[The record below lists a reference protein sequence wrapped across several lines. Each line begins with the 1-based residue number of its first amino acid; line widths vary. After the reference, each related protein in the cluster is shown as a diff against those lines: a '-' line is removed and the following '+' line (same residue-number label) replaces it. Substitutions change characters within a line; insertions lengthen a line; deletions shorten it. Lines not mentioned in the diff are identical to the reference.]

1 MRCSK
6 GVESMSN
13 KEKPVSNKIK
23 NTDEKMMKVIS
34 HVLLI
39 VLCVFCVG
47 SFLLVLGSSFQSE
60 SEIQKIGYRMIPHEF
75 SLEAYKAVFM
85 SPGMILDSYMVT
97 IITTVVGTIIG
108 LCISASA
115 GYVISRKNYRYRKIL
130 SFFIFFTML
139 FNGGLVPTYILM
151 TQWLHLKNTIWALIL
166 PLVVNAWYIILMRGF
181 FQGIPDSIMEAARI
195 DGASELRIFFGIVL
209 PLSKPVLATIAL
221 FYALAY
227 WNDWYQSLL
236 YIDNQKLYKLQYLL
250 MQILKKSQFL
260 NSAAGQ
266 AVMGTGASTADMPTL
281 NLRMAM
287 CVVAVGPLLIAFPF
301 FQKYFVKGITV
312 GSVKG

>member
-1 MRCSK
+1 
-6 GVESMSN
+6 MSN

-23 NTDEKMMKVIS
+23 NTDEKMMKVVS

-115 GYVISRKNYRYRKIL
+115 GYVISRKTYRYRKIL

>member
-6 GVESMSN
+6 GVEIMSN

-23 NTDEKMMKVIS
+23 NTDEKMMKVVS

-209 PLSKPVLATIAL
+209 TLSKPVLATIAL

>member
-1 MRCSK
+1 
-6 GVESMSN
+6 
-13 KEKPVSNKIK
+13 
-23 NTDEKMMKVIS
+23 MMKVVS

-60 SEIQKIGYRMIPHEF
+60 SEIQKIGYRMIPQEF

-195 DGASELRIFFGIVL
+195 DGASECVSSSESR
-209 PLSKPVLATIAL
+209 
-221 FYALAY
+221 Y
-227 WNDWYQSLL
+227 
-236 YIDNQKLYKLQYLL
+236 LQ
-250 MQILKKSQFL
+250 Q
-260 NSAAGQ
+260 
-266 AVMGTGASTADMPTL
+266 
-281 NLRMAM
+281 
-287 CVVAVGPLLIAFPF
+287 
-301 FQKYFVKGITV
+301 
-312 GSVKG
+312 

>member
-1 MRCSK
+1 
-6 GVESMSN
+6 MSN

-23 NTDEKMMKVIS
+23 NTDEKMMKVVS

-266 AVMGTGASTADMPTL
+266 AVMGTGASTADMSTL

>member
-6 GVESMSN
+6 GGEIMSN

-23 NTDEKMMKVIS
+23 NTDEKMMKVVS

>member
-1 MRCSK
+1 
-6 GVESMSN
+6 MSN

-23 NTDEKMMKVIS
+23 NTDEKMMKVVS

-166 PLVVNAWYIILMRGF
+166 PLVVNARYIILMRGF

>member
-1 MRCSK
+1 
-6 GVESMSN
+6 MSN

-39 VLCVFCVG
+39 VLCVFCVA

-115 GYVISRKNYRYRKIL
+115 GYVISRKTYRYRKIL

>member
-1 MRCSK
+1 
-6 GVESMSN
+6 MSN

-23 NTDEKMMKVIS
+23 NTDEKMMKVVS

-60 SEIQKIGYRMIPHEF
+60 SEIQKIGYRMSPHEF

-151 TQWLHLKNTIWALIL
+151 TQWLHLKKTIWALIL

>member
-1 MRCSK
+1 
-6 GVESMSN
+6 MSN

-23 NTDEKMMKVIS
+23 NTDEKMMKVVS

-227 WNDWYQSLL
+227 WNEWYQSLL

>member
-1 MRCSK
+1 
-6 GVESMSN
+6 
-13 KEKPVSNKIK
+13 
-23 NTDEKMMKVIS
+23 MMKVVS

>member
-1 MRCSK
+1 
-6 GVESMSN
+6 MSN

-23 NTDEKMMKVIS
+23 NTDEKMMKVVS
-34 HVLLI
+34 HVLLT

-60 SEIQKIGYRMIPHEF
+60 SEIQKIGYRMIPQEF

-209 PLSKPVLATIAL
+209 PISKPVLATIAL

-236 YIDNQKLYKLQYLL
+236 YVDNQKLYKLQYLL